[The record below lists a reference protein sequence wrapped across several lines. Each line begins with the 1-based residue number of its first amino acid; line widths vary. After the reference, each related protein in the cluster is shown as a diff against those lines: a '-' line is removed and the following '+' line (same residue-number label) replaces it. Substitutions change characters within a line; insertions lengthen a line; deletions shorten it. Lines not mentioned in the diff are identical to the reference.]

1 MRVRNRLAAI
11 SMACVCLGACGGPS
25 TAPSSPTQAKD
36 SVTSVINMVPAAGTA
51 LQAGQTVTF
60 SGTPGYTLA
69 SADVGSM
76 IMVIQDQT
84 DRALPASTT
93 QPIVVVHR
101 GSADV
106 TLSETITIPASGVT
120 SVRVFFVL
128 APAGAATTYA
138 SAQVSYP
145 VR

>member
-1 MRVRNRLAAI
+1 
-11 SMACVCLGACGGPS
+11 
-25 TAPSSPTQAKD
+25 
-36 SVTSVINMVPAAGTA
+36 
-51 LQAGQTVTF
+51 
-60 SGTPGYTLA
+60 
-69 SADVGSM
+69 M